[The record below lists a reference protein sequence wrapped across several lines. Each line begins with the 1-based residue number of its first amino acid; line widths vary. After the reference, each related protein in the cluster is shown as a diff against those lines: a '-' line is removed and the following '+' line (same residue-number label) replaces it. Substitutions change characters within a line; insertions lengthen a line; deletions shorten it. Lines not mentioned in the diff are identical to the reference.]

1 MALRTIRVEGDPVL
15 GKVCRE
21 VTEVTPKIVTL
32 IDDMLETM
40 YEANGVG
47 LAAPQVGILKRIVV
61 IDVGEGPIVMI
72 NPEIIESDGE
82 QTGDEGCL
90 SVPGK
95 AGQVTRP
102 NYVKARFMGEDM
114 NEYEIEGEGVG
125 AQGIYLVKVT
135 VIQKKS
141 KLDVDVIKKC
151 AVHGVLFKGFSS
163 QTSRTRQK
171 PLAGSMVVEQQHQ
184 DYFDV
189 FFQKGGSYM
198 NFANMVGENLS
209 VVKMGKQYRIS
220 AVVSVAKDALY
231 QELVSAGVIKG
242 LNNGF

>member
-1 MALRTIRVEGDPVL
+1 MRVMNVKFVGRIIMTVL
-15 GKVCRE
+15 FVFICIGAHA
-21 VTEVTPKIVTL
+21 
-32 IDDMLETM
+32 DD
-40 YEANGVG
+40 AS
-47 LAAPQVGILKRIVV
+47 LK
-61 IDVGEGPIVMI
+61 
-72 NPEIIESDGE
+72 
-82 QTGDEGCL
+82 
-90 SVPGK
+90 
-95 AGQVTRP
+95 
-102 NYVKARFMGEDM
+102 
-114 NEYEIEGEGVG
+114 YEIEGEGVG
-125 AQGIYLVKVT
+125 AQGTYLVKVT

-141 KLDVDVIKKC
+141 KLDADVIKKC

>member
-1 MALRTIRVEGDPVL
+1 MRVMNVKFVGRIIMTVLFVFICIGVHAGDDP
-15 GKVCRE
+15 
-21 VTEVTPKIVTL
+21 
-32 IDDMLETM
+32 
-40 YEANGVG
+40 
-47 LAAPQVGILKRIVV
+47 LK
-61 IDVGEGPIVMI
+61 
-72 NPEIIESDGE
+72 
-82 QTGDEGCL
+82 
-90 SVPGK
+90 
-95 AGQVTRP
+95 
-102 NYVKARFMGEDM
+102 
-114 NEYEIEGEGVG
+114 YEIEGEGVG
-125 AQGIYLVKVT
+125 AQGTYLVKVT

-141 KLDVDVIKKC
+141 KLDADVIKKC

-184 DYFDV
+184 DY
-189 FFQKGGSYM
+189 
-198 NFANMVGENLS
+198 FANMVGENLS